1 MENVAD
7 LIHIIVTVASFV
19 CFVLIGLWAY
29 SKSAKPHFEEAANLF
44 FQDDDAVTSQAA
56 GKQPV
61 ARNGAKQ

>member
-29 SKSAKPHFEEAANLF
+29 SKSAKPHFEEAANLPF
-44 FQDDDAVTSQAA
+44 AEEDDHGPAEDRRAIAETKAS
-56 GKQPV
+56 K
-61 ARNGAKQ
+61 